1 MALIGGPPPLL
12 SLLAG
17 CVAVRRSFLWAGG
30 GTFRFLCVAAL
41 LTWAG
46 VRFVTQRGP
55 SGADP
60 KCSLIFNCYLE
71 SVSS

>member
-17 CVAVRRSFLWAGG
+17 CVAVRSLVFCGRVVAL
-30 GTFRFLCVAAL
+30 FRFLCVAAL

-55 SGADP
+55 CAADP
-60 KCSLIFNCYLE
+60 NL
-71 SVSS
+71 

>member
-1 MALIGGPPPLL
+1 MASIGSPPPLL

-17 CVAVRRSFLWAGG
+17 CVAVRRSFCGRVVAL
-30 GTFRFLCVAAL
+30 FDFLCVVAL

-60 KCSLIFNCYLE
+60 NF
-71 SVSS
+71 